1 MRCSTR
7 SGSARWRYIYRQG
20 AQNLRQQRYTYTPV
34 VRMLDNL
41 VQVSVVQECFADTI
55 VGMKERR
62 RVVLVVTAVLAAL
75 TLVMAYRIR
84 RMRDDPSA
92 LPYEQR
98 LWTEFP
104 RPFVTRAR
112 LREMLM
118 LEGNARVLEVG
129 PGTGY
134 YTLHVASWLWSG
146 GTLQILDIQEQMLEH
161 TMRRARE
168 IRVENIIPTQGDA
181 QELPYQD
188 NAFDAAYLVATLG
201 EVPEQQ
207 RALEELRRV
216 LKPGGR
222 LVVGEG
228 QPDPH
233 MVGFQRLQ
241 GLAEAAGLDF
251 EQRIGGPL
259 GYFARFKVS

>member
-1 MRCSTR
+1 
-7 SGSARWRYIYRQG
+7 
-20 AQNLRQQRYTYTPV
+20 
-34 VRMLDNL
+34 MLDKL
-41 VQVSVVQECFADTI
+41 VHVSVVQECFADTI

-62 RVVLVVTAVLAAL
+62 RVVLVVAAVLAAL

-112 LREMLM
+112 LREILM
-118 LEGNARVLEVG
+118 LEGNERVLEVG

-134 YTLHVASWLWSG
+134 YALHVADWLWSG

-168 IRVENIIPTQGDA
+168 IGVENIIPTQGDA
-181 QELPYQD
+181 RELPYQD

-216 LKPGGR
+216 VKPGGR

-233 MVGFQRLQ
+233 MVGFQTLQ

>member
-1 MRCSTR
+1 
-7 SGSARWRYIYRQG
+7 
-20 AQNLRQQRYTYTPV
+20 V
-34 VRMLDNL
+34 V
-41 VQVSVVQECFADTI
+41 AT
-55 VGMKERR
+55 
-62 RVVLVVTAVLAAL
+62 VLAFL

-92 LPYEQR
+92 LAYEQR

-104 RPFVTRAR
+104 RPLVTRAR
-112 LREMLM
+112 LREMLL
-118 LEGNARVLEVG
+118 LEGNERVLEVG
-129 PGTGY
+129 LGTGY
-134 YTLHVASWLWSG
+134 YTFHAAGWLSPG
-146 GTLQILDIQEQMLEH
+146 GTLEILDIQQQMLEH

-168 IRVENIIPTQGDA
+168 LGVENIIATQGDA
-181 QELPYQD
+181 RELPYQG
-188 NAFDAAYLVATLG
+188 NAFDAAFLVATLG
-201 EVPEQQ
+201 EVPDQQ

-233 MVGFQRLQ
+233 MVGFQTLW
-241 GLAEAAGLDF
+241 GLAEAAGLAF

-259 GYFARFKVS
+259 GYFASFNVS

>member
-1 MRCSTR
+1 
-7 SGSARWRYIYRQG
+7 
-20 AQNLRQQRYTYTPV
+20 
-34 VRMLDNL
+34 MLGGL
-41 VQVSVVQECFADTI
+41 ADTI
-55 VGMKERR
+55 VTMRERR
-62 RVVLVVTAVLAAL
+62 RAVLLVATVLAVL
-75 TLVMAYRIR
+75 TLVVVYRIR

-104 RPFVTRAR
+104 RPFVTRVR

-118 LEGNARVLEVG
+118 LEGNERVLEVG

-134 YTLHVASWLWSG
+134 YALHVAGCLSAG
-146 GTLQILDIQEQMLEH
+146 GTLEILDIQQQMLEH

-168 IRVENIIPTQGDA
+168 LGVENIIPTQGDVR
-181 QELPYQD
+181 ELPYQD
-188 NAFDAAYLVATLG
+188 DAFDAAYLVATLG

-233 MVGFQRLQ
+233 MIGFQTLRR
-241 GLAEAAGLDF
+241 LAEAAGLAF
-251 EQRIGGPL
+251 EQRTGGPL
-259 GYFARFKVS
+259 GYFASFEVS

>member
-1 MRCSTR
+1 M
-7 SGSARWRYIYRQG
+7 
-20 AQNLRQQRYTYTPV
+20 
-34 VRMLDNL
+34 
-41 VQVSVVQECFADTI
+41 
-55 VGMKERR
+55 
-62 RVVLVVTAVLAAL
+62 VLVVATVLAVL
-75 TLVMAYRIR
+75 TLIMAYRIR

-98 LWTEFP
+98 RWTEFP

-118 LEGNARVLEVG
+118 LECNERVLEVG

-134 YTLHVASWLWSG
+134 YALHVAGWLSPG
-146 GTLQILDIQEQMLEH
+146 GTLEILDIQQQMLEH
-161 TMRRARE
+161 TMRRAHE
-168 IRVENIIPTQGDA
+168 VGMENIIATQGDA
-181 QELPYQD
+181 RELPYQD
-188 NAFDAAYLVATLG
+188 NAFDAVYLVATLG
-201 EVPEQQ
+201 EVPDQP

-233 MVGFQRLQ
+233 MVSFQTLRR
-241 GLAEAAGLDF
+241 LAEVEGFAF

-259 GYFARFKVS
+259 GYFASFKVS

>member
-1 MRCSTR
+1 
-7 SGSARWRYIYRQG
+7 
-20 AQNLRQQRYTYTPV
+20 
-34 VRMLDNL
+34 MLDKL
-41 VQVSVVQECFADTI
+41 VHVSVVQECFADTI

-62 RVVLVVTAVLAAL
+62 RVVLVVAAVLAAL

-118 LEGNARVLEVG
+118 LEGNERVLEVG
-129 PGTGY
+129 SGTGY
-134 YTLHVASWLWSG
+134 YALHVAGWLWSG

-168 IRVENIIPTQGDA
+168 IGVENIIPTQGDA
-181 QELPYQD
+181 RELPYQD
-188 NAFDAAYLVATLG
+188 NAFDAAYLVTTLG

-207 RALEELRRV
+207 RALE
-216 LKPGGR
+216 
-222 LVVGEG
+222 
-228 QPDPH
+228 
-233 MVGFQRLQ
+233 
-241 GLAEAAGLDF
+241 
-251 EQRIGGPL
+251 
-259 GYFARFKVS
+259 

>member
-1 MRCSTR
+1 
-7 SGSARWRYIYRQG
+7 
-20 AQNLRQQRYTYTPV
+20 
-34 VRMLDNL
+34 
-41 VQVSVVQECFADTI
+41 
-55 VGMKERR
+55 
-62 RVVLVVTAVLAAL
+62 
-75 TLVMAYRIR
+75 
-84 RMRDDPSA
+84 
-92 LPYEQR
+92 
-98 LWTEFP
+98 
-104 RPFVTRAR
+104 
-112 LREMLM
+112 
-118 LEGNARVLEVG
+118 
-129 PGTGY
+129 
-134 YTLHVASWLWSG
+134 
-146 GTLQILDIQEQMLEH
+146 MLEH

-168 IRVENIIPTQGDA
+168 IGVENIIPTQGDA
-181 QELPYQD
+181 RELPYQD

-216 LKPGGR
+216 LKPGGQ

-233 MVGFQRLQ
+233 MVGFQTLQ

>member
-1 MRCSTR
+1 
-7 SGSARWRYIYRQG
+7 
-20 AQNLRQQRYTYTPV
+20 
-34 VRMLDNL
+34 
-41 VQVSVVQECFADTI
+41 
-55 VGMKERR
+55 MKERR
-62 RVVLVVTAVLAAL
+62 RVVLVVATVLAVL
-75 TLVMAYRIR
+75 TLIMAYRIR

-98 LWTEFP
+98 RWAEFP

-118 LEGNARVLEVG
+118 LECNERVLEVG

-134 YTLHVASWLWSG
+134 YALHVAGWLSPG
-146 GTLQILDIQEQMLEH
+146 GTLEILDIQQQMLEY

-168 IRVENIIPTQGDA
+168 LGVENIIPTQGDA
-181 QELPYQD
+181 RQLPYQD

-201 EVPEQQ
+201 EVPDQP
-207 RALEELRRV
+207 RAFEELRRV

-233 MVGFQRLQ
+233 MVGFQTLRE
-241 GLAEAAGLDF
+241 LAEAAGLTF
-251 EQRIGGPL
+251 ERRTGGPL
-259 GYFARFKVS
+259 GYFASFN

>member
-1 MRCSTR
+1 
-7 SGSARWRYIYRQG
+7 
-20 AQNLRQQRYTYTPV
+20 
-34 VRMLDNL
+34 MLGCL
-41 VQVSVVQECFADTI
+41 ADTI

-62 RVVLVVTAVLAAL
+62 RAVLMVATVLAAV

-118 LEGNARVLEVG
+118 LEGNERVLEVG

-134 YTLHVASWLWSG
+134 YALHVARWLSPG
-146 GTLQILDIQEQMLEH
+146 GALDILDIQQQMLEH
-161 TMRRARE
+161 TMRRASE
-168 IRVENIIPTQGDA
+168 LGVENIIPTRGDA
-181 QELPYQD
+181 RELPYQD

-201 EVPEQQ
+201 EIPDQQ
-207 RALEELRRV
+207 RALKELRRV

-233 MVGFQRLQ
+233 MVGFQTLR
-241 GLAEAAGLDF
+241 GLAEAAGLAF
-251 EQRIGGPL
+251 EQQTGGPL
-259 GYFARFKVS
+259 GYFASFNGS

>member
-1 MRCSTR
+1 
-7 SGSARWRYIYRQG
+7 
-20 AQNLRQQRYTYTPV
+20 
-34 VRMLDNL
+34 
-41 VQVSVVQECFADTI
+41 
-55 VGMKERR
+55 MKERSR
-62 RVVLVVTAVLAAL
+62 AVLVVGVVIATL
-75 TLVMAYRIR
+75 TLVMVYRIR

-112 LREMLM
+112 LHEMLV
-118 LEGNARVLEVG
+118 LEGNEKVLEVG

-134 YTLHVASWLWSG
+134 YALHVAGWLSLG
-146 GTLQILDIQEQMLEH
+146 GTLEILDIQQQMLEH

-168 IRVENIIPTQGDA
+168 LGAENIIPTQGDA
-181 QELPYQD
+181 RELPYQD
-188 NAFDAAYLVATLG
+188 DTFDAVYLVATLG
-201 EVPEQQ
+201 EIPDHQ

-216 LKPGGR
+216 LKPTGR

-233 MVGFQRLQ
+233 MVRFQTLR
-241 GLAEAAGLDF
+241 GLAEAAGLAF
-251 EQRIGGPL
+251 EQRTGGPL
-259 GYFARFKVS
+259 GYFASFKVS

>member
-1 MRCSTR
+1 
-7 SGSARWRYIYRQG
+7 
-20 AQNLRQQRYTYTPV
+20 
-34 VRMLDNL
+34 MLDKL
-41 VQVSVVQECFADTI
+41 VHVSVVQECFADTI
-55 VGMKERR
+55 VGMKKRR
-62 RVVLVVTAVLAAL
+62 RMVLVVAAVLAAL
-75 TLVMAYRIR
+75 TLVMPYHIR
-84 RMRDDPSA
+84 RTRDDPSV
-92 LPYEQR
+92 LRYEQR

-118 LEGNARVLEVG
+118 LEGNERVLEAG

-134 YTLHVASWLWSG
+134 YALHVADWLWSG

-168 IRVENIIPTQGDA
+168 IGVENIIPTQGDA
-181 QELPYQD
+181 RELPYQD

-222 LVVGEG
+222 LRRRGPSG
-228 QPDPH
+228 PSH
-233 MVGFQRLQ
+233 GRLPNP
-241 GLAEAAGLDF
+241 AG
-251 EQRIGGPL
+251 IGRGS
-259 GYFARFKVS
+259 GT

>member
-1 MRCSTR
+1 
-7 SGSARWRYIYRQG
+7 
-20 AQNLRQQRYTYTPV
+20 
-34 VRMLDNL
+34 MLGCL
-41 VQVSVVQECFADTI
+41 ADTI

-62 RVVLVVTAVLAAL
+62 RAVLMVATVLAAV

-118 LEGNARVLEVG
+118 LEGNERVLEVG

-134 YTLHVASWLWSG
+134 YALHVARWLSPG
-146 GTLQILDIQEQMLEH
+146 GALDILDIQQQMLEH
-161 TMRRARE
+161 TMRRASE
-168 IRVENIIPTQGDA
+168 LGVENIIPTRGDA
-181 QELPYQD
+181 RELPYQD

-201 EVPEQQ
+201 EIPDQQ
-207 RALEELRRV
+207 RALKELRRV

-233 MVGFQRLQ
+233 MVGFQTLQ

>member
-1 MRCSTR
+1 M
-7 SGSARWRYIYRQG
+7 
-20 AQNLRQQRYTYTPV
+20 
-34 VRMLDNL
+34 
-41 VQVSVVQECFADTI
+41 
-55 VGMKERR
+55 
-62 RVVLVVTAVLAAL
+62 VTTVLAAL
-75 TLVMAYRIR
+75 TLVVAYRIR

-118 LEGNARVLEVG
+118 LKGNERVLEVG

-134 YTLHVASWLWSG
+134 YALRVAEWLSPG
-146 GTLQILDIQEQMLEH
+146 GTLEILDIQQQMLEH

-168 IRVENIIPTQGDA
+168 SGVENIIPTRGDA
-181 QELPYQD
+181 RELPYQD

-201 EVPEQQ
+201 EVRDQQ
-207 RALEELRRV
+207 CALEELRRV

-233 MVGFQRLQ
+233 MVGFQTLRE
-241 GLAEAAGLDF
+241 LAEAAGLAF
-251 EQRIGGPL
+251 EQRTGGPL
-259 GYFARFKVS
+259 GYFASFKVS

>member
-1 MRCSTR
+1 M
-7 SGSARWRYIYRQG
+7 
-20 AQNLRQQRYTYTPV
+20 
-34 VRMLDNL
+34 
-41 VQVSVVQECFADTI
+41 
-55 VGMKERR
+55 
-62 RVVLVVTAVLAAL
+62 VLVVATVLAVL
-75 TLVMAYRIR
+75 TLIMAYRIR

-98 LWTEFP
+98 RWTEFP

-118 LEGNARVLEVG
+118 LECNERVLEVG

-134 YTLHVASWLWSG
+134 YALHVAGWLSPG
-146 GTLQILDIQEQMLEH
+146 GTLEILDIQQQMLEH
-161 TMRRARE
+161 TMRRAHE
-168 IRVENIIPTQGDA
+168 VGMENIIATQGDA
-181 QELPYQD
+181 RELPYQD
-188 NAFDAAYLVATLG
+188 NAFDAVYLVATLG
-201 EVPEQQ
+201 EVPDQQ
-207 RALEELRRV
+207 RAHEELQRV

-233 MVGFQRLQ
+233 MVSFQTLRR
-241 GLAEAAGLDF
+241 LAEVEGFAF

-259 GYFARFKVS
+259 GYFASFKVS